1 MKFLWSAKNNAF
13 FYSVDIEKY
22 RVAGWIIDDEVE
34 VSEETFSE
42 FTSNPIGKVRAVGRD
57 GMPAWTDVPPPT
69 QEQLK
74 LNAEQKRL
82 QLRGAADSE
91 ITWLQDAVDAGI
103 ATNEETAL
111 LAEWKKYRVQLMRVD
126 TSKAPGIEWPTQ
138 PEALAS

>member
-1 MKFLWSAKNNAF
+1 MKILWSAKNNAF
-13 FYSVDIEKY
+13 FYSVDFDKY
-22 RVAGWIIDDEVE
+22 LAAGWIINDEVE

-82 QLRGAADSE
+82 QLRAAADSE
-91 ITWLQDAVDAGI
+91 ITWRQDAVDAGI
-103 ATNEETAL
+103 ATAEETAA
-111 LAEWKKYRVQLMRVD
+111 LAEWKKYRVLLMRVD
-126 TSKAPGIEWPTQ
+126 TAAASDIEWPQ
-138 PEALAS
+138 PPEA